1 MVKNEFEKIV
11 ESRSLLKEDQIK
23 DIQNKIDYLFWLEEE
38 KEKLWIMWYHSL
50 FRLIKEFKLLY
61 FKI

>member
-38 KEKLWIMWYHSL
+38 KEKL
-50 FRLIKEFKLLY
+50 
-61 FKI
+61 

>member
-11 ESRSLLKEDQIK
+11 ESRSLLKEDQIE

-38 KEKLWIMWYHSL
+38 KEKLGIM
-50 FRLIKEFKLLY
+50 
-61 FKI
+61 